1 MNEPTCH
8 EEKYVELY
16 KTLAGQ
22 LKINGEENSE
32 DSFELGVL
40 EGKRIVL
47 EEITRCMAG
56 EIIGWNYNWF
66 VGVEDD

>member
-1 MNEPTCH
+1 MNEPTYH

-22 LKINGEENSE
+22 LKINCEENSD

-47 EEITRCMAG
+47 EGITRCMAS